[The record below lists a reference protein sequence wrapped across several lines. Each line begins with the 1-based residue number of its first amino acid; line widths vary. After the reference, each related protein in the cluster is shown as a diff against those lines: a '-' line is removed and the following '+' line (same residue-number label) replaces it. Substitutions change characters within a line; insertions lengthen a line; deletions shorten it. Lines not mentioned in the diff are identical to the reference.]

1 MNLEKIIAAT
11 FFTLPLLACQS
22 LDTGS
27 HELSSWPETEPAI
40 TSSIFSRTSLTVRS
54 IEESLKLYE
63 GVFGMSPFYDRPN
76 LDDPRLVP
84 FSNLKPGQ
92 KMNLTVLRIE
102 TDSPFKVNSGY
113 IGLTEIVEAE
123 GSLAPLPDQSRSA
136 AAYGAATLMFMVPN
150 TMDVHERVKALGY
163 EVISAPTLREDGS
176 RTQLLMRG
184 PDGERLWVGETSNHS
199 VFLDPNRER

>member
-1 MNLEKIIAAT
+1 MTSLKIVVSAL
-11 FFTLPLLACQS
+11 FVLPLLACQTVNAKQQNTS
-22 LDTGS
+22 P
-27 HELSSWPETEPAI
+27 WPEVEPTI

-63 GVFGMSPFYDRPN
+63 GVFGMTPFYDRPN
-76 LDDPRLVP
+76 LDDPRLIP

-113 IGLTEIVEAE
+113 IGLVEVIEAD
-123 GSLAPLPDQSRSA
+123 GSLASLPNLSRNA
-136 AAYGAATLMFMVPN
+136 AEYGAATLMFMVPN
-150 TMDVHERVKALGY
+150 TIETHEKVKALGY

-184 PDGERLWVGETSNHS
+184 PDGERIWVGETSNHS
-199 VFLDPNRER
+199 VFLDPKP